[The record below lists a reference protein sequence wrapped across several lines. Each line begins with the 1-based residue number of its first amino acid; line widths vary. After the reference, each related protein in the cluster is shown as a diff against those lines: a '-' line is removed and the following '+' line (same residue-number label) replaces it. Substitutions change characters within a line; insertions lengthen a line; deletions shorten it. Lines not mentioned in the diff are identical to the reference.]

1 MDIIPIIN
9 RIKAGDRSAYAAVI
23 RHYQRPLFGF
33 LGRMGLSQAQAEDMA
48 QEAFLRAWQKLGE
61 FDPKRAVFATWLF
74 TLARNLTLNELARAS
89 IRQELTLGDD
99 LPDAVDPQPQP
110 LDALLAG
117 ERVQR
122 LQAVLRQ
129 LPLDDRSILALAY
142 VEELDMA
149 AIGRIEGCST
159 GAVKTRL
166 YRIREKLRQLLA
178 TSLEKQI

>member
-1 MDIIPIIN
+1 MDINPIIN

-23 RHYQRPLFGF
+23 RHYQQPLFGF
-33 LGRMGLSQAQAEDMA
+33 LGRMGLTQAQAEDMA

-61 FDPKRAVFATWLF
+61 FDPKRAAFSTWLF

-89 IRQELTLGDD
+89 TRQELTLGDD
-99 LPDAVDPQPQP
+99 LPDAADTQPQP
-110 LDALLAG
+110 LDDLLTREREAHLRTALLN
-117 ERVQR
+117 
-122 LQAVLRQ
+122 
-129 LPLDDRSILALAY
+129 LPLGDRSILALAY

-166 YRIREKLRQLLA
+166 HRIREKLRQLLA
-178 TSLEKQI
+178 TSLEKES